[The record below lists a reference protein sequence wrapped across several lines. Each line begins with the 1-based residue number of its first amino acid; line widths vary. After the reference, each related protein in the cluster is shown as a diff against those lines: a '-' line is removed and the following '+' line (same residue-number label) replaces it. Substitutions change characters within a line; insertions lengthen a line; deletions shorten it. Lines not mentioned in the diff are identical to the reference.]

1 MTAIRRAARRADII
15 DAAYRCMAQHGYE
28 RTTTAQICKIAGVSS
43 GTFFHYFP
51 TKAAVLAAV
60 LEDGLQ
66 RTREV
71 FGRIRDTATRDAVAA
86 LDQWREHVLD
96 EASDENLAGFIAVL
110 GAVPDNAE
118 VAAALRAETQLTHQ
132 VLSEL
137 VAAGQRQ
144 GTIRTDR
151 TPERIATWLGI
162 VARGVLEHAAEEGP
176 VARDVLGPEMADM
189 LTRLLRP

>member
-1 MTAIRRAARRADII
+1 MSAIRRTARRADII

-28 RTTTAQICKIAGVSS
+28 RSTTAQICKVAGVSS

-51 TKAAVLAAV
+51 TKAAVLGAV

-71 FGRIRDTATRDAVAA
+71 FERIRDTAARDAVAA

-118 VAAALRAETQLTHQ
+118 VAAALRAEAQLTRE
-132 VLSEL
+132 VLTEL
-137 VAAGQRQ
+137 VAAGQEQ

-151 TPERIATWLGI
+151 TPDRIGTWLGI
-162 VARGVLEHAAEEGP
+162 LARGVLEHAAEEGP
-176 VARDVLGPEMADM
+176 VVRDTLGPEMTDM
-189 LTRLLRP
+189 LIRLLRP